1 MTNREFF
8 LQRREAEY
16 PATYK
21 VMEALPEEQL
31 DYRPHPKSR
40 SARELATHIIYG
52 DVICTCLMAKDCVD
66 YKEPPPAASV
76 KELLAGS
83 EKANHD
89 LMDQLKGMS
98 EEDWQKKARFKAG
111 DKEFP
116 VVLGEFL
123 WFIHFGLI
131 HHRGQLS
138 AYVRPMGGQVPSIY
152 GPSGDERTVKL

>member
-21 VMEALPEEQL
+21 VMEALLEEQL

-89 LMDQLKGMS
+89 LMELLKGMS

-116 VVLGEFL
+116 IVLGEFL

-131 HHRGQLS
+131 RHRGQLS
-138 AYVRPMGGQVPSIY
+138 AYLRPMGGCLPSTARRET
-152 GPSGDERTVKL
+152 SGR